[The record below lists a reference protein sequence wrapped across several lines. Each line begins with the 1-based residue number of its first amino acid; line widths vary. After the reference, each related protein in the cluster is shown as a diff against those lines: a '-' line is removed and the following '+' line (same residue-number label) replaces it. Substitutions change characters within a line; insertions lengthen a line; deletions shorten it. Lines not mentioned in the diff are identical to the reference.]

1 MRIGRLNWLCAAI
14 LVAMAVYMASADRPL
29 PEQPFPFQ
37 VFFVAIALYLF
48 GALLWWLWRKCIR
61 PAGLLIRDQGI
72 AGLGSVILHGKAA
85 LHRSQSADGASD
97 EDKVA
102 K

>member
-1 MRIGRLNWLCAAI
+1 MRIGRLNWLCVVI
-14 LVAMAVYMASADRPL
+14 LVAMAIYMVSTNRPL
-29 PEQPFPFQ
+29 PEQPFAFQ

-61 PAGLLIRDQGI
+61 PVGLLIRDQGLV
-72 AGLGSVILHGKAA
+72 GLGSVILHGKAA
-85 LHRSQSADGASD
+85 LHKSRSADGGSD
-97 EDKVA
+97 QDKGA